1 MKRILSIVLFTI
13 ISFTLAFGQAA
24 VSFPVLVEDNAG
36 FSQIIDFGLDLT
48 ATDDIDVA
56 LG

>member
-1 MKRILSIVLFTI
+1 MRKLFSVLAFVLLYVTI
-13 ISFTLAFGQAA
+13 AFGQAA